1 MDMSV
6 YDRQIAYINLMENGE
21 KTKNAGY
28 LKWESD
34 GKKHKVEIFVKGLY
48 PTDTTMVDM
57 KTREGKLFD
66 RMKLVQ
72 GNGIYRKE
80 VEGLTIGQDD
90 IPVGDFEQIIFHLP
104 GNRYLET
111 SWVNKNKAD
120 TLKKI
125 AAQPVKV
132 KEIVEQEMILEENE
146 PEHNN
151 QELNTLAFEPEKKES
166 FKVNPKNNSKDKL
179 YETRWERLRDM
190 FEIIHPF
197 GNEREFLKITPEDFY
212 ILRESYQH
220 LGHNSFLLHGFYNY
234 HYLILGKKD
243 TSSND
248 TYLLGVPG
256 VYYDREIMAAKMFGF
271 EGFDCSKPQC
281 EAGSFGYYC
290 ITVE

>member
-21 KTKNAGY
+21 KRKNAGY

-34 GKKHKVEIFVKGLY
+34 GKKHKIEICVKGLY

-72 GNGIYRKE
+72 GNGSYRKE

-111 SWVNKNKAD
+111 SWVNKNKTN
-120 TLKKI
+120 TLKNI
-125 AAQPVKV
+125 AAPPVKV
-132 KEIVEQEMILEENE
+132 KEIVEQEMKLEENE
-146 PEHNN
+146 PKHNN
-151 QELNTLAFEPEKKES
+151 QELNTLVSEPEKIEF
-166 FKVNPKNNSKDKL
+166 FKANSKNISKDKI

-197 GNEREFLKITPEDFY
+197 GDEREFLKITPDDFY

-281 EAGSFGYYC
+281 ETGSFGYYC